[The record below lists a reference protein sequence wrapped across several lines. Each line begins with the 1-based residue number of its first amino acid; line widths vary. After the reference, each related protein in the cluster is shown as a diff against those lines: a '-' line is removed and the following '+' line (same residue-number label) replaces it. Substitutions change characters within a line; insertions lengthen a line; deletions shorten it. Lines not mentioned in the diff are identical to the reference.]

1 MAATISFTVNGR
13 DEAVTTD
20 PHRPLLD
27 VLREDLK
34 LTGSKFGCGEGK
46 CGACSVLIDG
56 RRAFSC
62 LTPVSDASGKKVLT
76 IEGLSS
82 GQTLHPA
89 QQAFLDESA
98 FQCGYCTPGMIVAAV
113 ALLKETPRPSD
124 EQITAAMDGNLC
136 RCCTYPAIFRAVR
149 RAAGNGNGEARS

>member
-1 MAATISFTVNGR
+1 MAATIALNVNGR
-13 DEAVTTD
+13 DEAVNTD

-34 LTGSKFGCGEGK
+34 LTGSKYGCGEGK

-62 LTPVSDASGKKVLT
+62 LTPVSDATGKKVLT
-76 IEGLSS
+76 IEGLGSAD
-82 GQTLHPA
+82 QLHPV
-89 QQAFLDESA
+89 QKAFLEESA
-98 FQCGYCTPGMIVAAV
+98 FQCGYCTAGMIVSTV
-113 ALLKETPRPSD
+113 AMLNDTPRPSD

-136 RCCTYPAIFRAVR
+136 RCCTYPAILRAVR
-149 RAAGNGNGEARS
+149 RAAGRTDGEARS